1 MFDEET
7 LRKGCCMT
15 KNDIVKKVYAS
26 VSGLSKREAAEM
38 VDIVFETIKMVL
50 ERGENVKLSGFGN
63 FTVRS
68 KRARPG
74 RNPKTGE
81 SIEIA
86 ARRVLTFKPSHLLKK
101 HLNSNT

>member
-1 MFDEET
+1 
-7 LRKGCCMT
+7 MT

-26 VSGLSKREAAEM
+26 VSGLTRREAASV
-38 VDIVFETIKMVL
+38 VDAVFDTIKETL
-50 ERGENVKLSGFGN
+50 ERGENVNLSGFGN

-68 KRARPG
+68 KKPRPG

-101 HLNSNT
+101 HLNSHL

>member
-1 MFDEET
+1 
-7 LRKGCCMT
+7 MT
-15 KNDIVKKVYAS
+15 KNDIVEKVYAS
-26 VSGLSKREAAEM
+26 VSGLSKREAAHV
-38 VDIVFETIKMVL
+38 VDTVFETIKEAL

-63 FTVRS
+63 FMVRS
-68 KRARPG
+68 KNPRPG

-101 HLNSNT
+101 QLNPHL